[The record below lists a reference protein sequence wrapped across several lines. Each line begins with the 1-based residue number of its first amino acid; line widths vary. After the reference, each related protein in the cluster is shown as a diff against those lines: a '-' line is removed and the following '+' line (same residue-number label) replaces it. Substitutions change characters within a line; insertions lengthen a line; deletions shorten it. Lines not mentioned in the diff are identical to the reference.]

1 MWKGPETRA
10 IATVLVGLLGA
21 TQALAGDKPVPPP
34 LPVEPIGIVETLP
47 REYPESWFLVHD
59 AAFYHM
65 SEGKVWVLD
74 TAEDTIA
81 SQVQGTF
88 NVSMIG
94 SIQQSASRAEIY
106 ATETFQTRGT
116 RGERTDVLT
125 IWDQE
130 NLSPVAEVVLPQGKR
145 FMGLPER
152 DALML
157 LNDDRWLAIANF
169 SPAASVTLVDLEE
182 REIIGNIGTP
192 GCVLTYPAGKLG
204 FSSLCADGRF
214 LSTELAEDGSLVQQ
228 VRTEPFFDSDDSPI
242 FERPA
247 YVGDMA
253 YFPTFA
259 GKVFPV
265 DVSGK
270 VAQVEAAWHLVP
282 EPERAQGWAPG
293 GIGITAEDDLG
304 RFYVLMHPEATD
316 GSHNGGGAEVW
327 VYDPAEQARVA
338 RIALREWGLS
348 LAVSRGSEPKLL
360 VTNPVDMSLEL
371 YDVQSG
377 EFIRTITDLGQ
388 NTPLMMYGAR

>member
-1 MWKGPETRA
+1 MWKGLEMRA
-10 IATVLVGLLGA
+10 IAAVLCGLVA
-21 TQALAGDKPVPPP
+21 AQSWASDKPPP
-34 LPVEPIGIVETLP
+34 LPVEPIGIIETLP
-47 REYPESWFLVHD
+47 RDYPESWFLVQD

-65 SEGKVWVLD
+65 SDGKVWVLD
-74 TAEDTIA
+74 TAEDTVA
-81 SQVQGTF
+81 RQVQGSF

-94 SIQQSASRAEIY
+94 SVKQSASRAEIY

-116 RGERTDVLT
+116 RGERIDVLT

-157 LNDDRWLAIANF
+157 LNEDRWLAIANF
-169 SPAASVTLVDLEE
+169 SPAASVTIVDLEE
-182 REIIGNIGTP
+182 RKIIGDIGTP
-192 GCVLTYPAGKLG
+192 GCVLTYPAGKRG

-214 LSTELAEDGSLVQQ
+214 MSTELAADGSVVSQ
-228 VRTEPFFDSDDSPI
+228 VRTEAFFDSDDTPI

-247 YVGDMA
+247 YIGNTA
-253 YFPTFA
+253 FFPTFA
-259 GKVFPV
+259 GEVIPV
-265 DVSGK
+265 DISGN
-270 VAQVEAAWHLVP
+270 VAQVGAAWHLVP
-282 EPERAQGWAPG
+282 QAERAQGWAPG

-327 VYDPAEQARVA
+327 VYDPAKQARVA
-338 RIALREWGLS
+338 RLALREWGLS
-348 LAVSRGSEPKLL
+348 IAVSRGSEPKML

-371 YDVQSG
+371 YDALSG
-377 EFIRTITDLGQ
+377 EFLKTITDLGQ
-388 NTPLMMYGAR
+388 NTPLMLFGAR